1 MQGPGS
7 GGSALVRSFSLYLRV
22 LPQIMLPMKKSLAHL
37 PKHKRDELKLVTEI
51 ILDECPTVLMIV
63 LFGSHARGDWVEDRH
78 VEDGILHEY
87 MSDFDILVIV
97 RSHKIANSTDTWRR
111 AEARAHRLVHTWTN
125 LIVEPIERVNK
136 ALVRGQ
142 YFFSDIKKEGDL
154 LYNSGEFKLAR
165 PRKLDPR
172 ERRGLARAHFKQW
185 FTSAQDFF
193 TTSAFDVKR
202 RKYKIAAFLLHQA
215 VERFYAA
222 VLLVFTNYKPR
233 IHDLEK
239 LSHMVAGCD
248 PAFLTV
254 FPQATDEQK
263 ECFNLLRRAY
273 VEARYNPG
281 YKITKAQLEYLAER
295 VRKLQRLT
303 KKICAARIESYLS
316 A

>member
-1 MQGPGS
+1 
-7 GGSALVRSFSLYLRV
+7 
-22 LPQIMLPMKKSLAHL
+22 MLPMRKSLSHL
-37 PKHKRDELKLVTEI
+37 PKHKRDELQRVKEI

-87 MSDFDILVIV
+87 LSDFDILVIV
-97 RSHKIANSTDTWRR
+97 RSYKIANSADTWRH

-125 LIVEPIERVNK
+125 LIVESIERVNK
-136 ALVRGQ
+136 ALARGQ
-142 YFFSDIKKEGDL
+142 YFFSDIKKEGVL
-154 LYNSGEFKLAR
+154 LYDSGESQLAR

-172 ERRGLARAHFKQW
+172 ERRGLARAHFTQW
-185 FTSAQDFF
+185 FVSAKDFYGQF
-193 TTSAFDVKR
+193 EYAFRK
-202 RKYKIAAFLLHQA
+202 RKYKIAAFELHQA

-239 LSHMVAGCD
+239 LSHMVAGHD

-254 FPQATDEQK
+254 FPKATPEEK
-263 ECFNLLRRAY
+263 ECFDLLRRAY
-273 VEARYNPG
+273 VEARYNPA

-303 KKICAARIESYLS
+303 KKICEAKIESYLS
-316 A
+316 T

>member
-1 MQGPGS
+1 
-7 GGSALVRSFSLYLRV
+7 
-22 LPQIMLPMKKSLAHL
+22 MKKSLRHL
-37 PKHKRDELKLVTEI
+37 PKHKRDELKRVTEI

-97 RSHKIANSTDTWRR
+97 RSYKIANTTDTWRR

-125 LIVEPIERVNK
+125 LIVESIERVNK
-136 ALVRGQ
+136 ALARGQ
-142 YFFSDIKKEGDL
+142 YFFSDIKKEGVL
-154 LYNSGEFKLAR
+154 LYDSGELKLAR

-185 FTSAQDFF
+185 FTSAKEFYGVF
-193 TTSAFDVKR
+193 EYALRKR
-202 RKYKIAAFLLHQA
+202 QWRLAAFQLHQA

-239 LSHMVAGCD
+239 LSHMVAGHD

-254 FPQATDEQK
+254 FPKATPEEK
-263 ECFNLLRRAY
+263 ECFELLRRAY
-273 VEARYNPG
+273 VEARYNPA
-281 YKITKAQLEYLAER
+281 YQITRAQLEYLAVR

-303 KKICAARIESYLS
+303 KRICEAKIESYLP